1 MKRLLQRTGTFTS
14 SSSYRPTSLPILPT
28 LILTT
33 DSAVSVLAQSSP
45 NCPPIDRFLRP
56 YIFVVRLV
64 RKYMNTKEAEAG
76 SAGAGTSWRMHES
89 TERTASKATYSAAAR
104 CLHAIKGSG

>member
-76 SAGAGTSWRMHES
+76 SAGAIACGRSWHCF
-89 TERTASKATYSAAAR
+89 R
-104 CLHAIKGSG
+104 CHFRCRRRW